1 MSTRYLTAK
10 LAQQIDEELMNTA
23 GAFSIDQLMELA
35 GLACAQTLATVYG
48 KEKYPRVLVCC
59 GPGNQGGDGLVAAR
73 HLGMFGYKPMIWMP
87 KPGSKDIYKRLHT
100 QCENMRIPT
109 LPASSSSSSSSSG
122 LAEST
127 LSTAL
132 AASDVVLDAIFGF
145 SFKPPVRAPFDV
157 ALPLIARAGLPI
169 VSVDIPS
176 GWDVELG
183 DALSAEDKDKDKGE
197 EEGAG
202 ASAVVAL
209 YPDVL
214 VSLTAPKEGV
224 RQFVGRHFLGGRF
237 MPKSLEEKYK
247 LNLPPYPGFAQI
259 VELPRRDDESSQK
272 L

>member
-1 MSTRYLTAK
+1 MSIRYLTAK
-10 LAQQIDEELMNTA
+10 LAQQIDEELMSTA

-48 KEKYPRVLVCC
+48 RERYPRVLICC

-73 HLGMFGYKPMIWMP
+73 HLDMFGYKPTIWMP

-100 QCENMRIPT
+100 QCINMHIPT
-109 LPASSSSSSSSSG
+109 LPTSESDPK
-122 LAEST
+122 LAETT

-145 SFKPPVRAPFDV
+145 SFRPPVRAPFDV
-157 ALPLIARAGLPI
+157 ALPLISRAGLPI

-176 GWDVELG
+176 GWDVERG
-183 DALSAEDKDKDKGE
+183 DAAD
-197 EEGAG
+197 EEGHQQG
-202 ASAVVAL
+202 RIVL

-224 RQFVGRHFLGGRF
+224 RKFAGRHFLGGRF
-237 MPKSLEEKYK
+237 VSESLEEKFE
-247 LNLPPYPGFAQI
+247 LNLPPYPGFSQI
-259 VELPRRDDESSQK
+259 VELPQRDGESSQK